1 MPISKPLR
9 LQIANAAAKRGT
21 ADGAAMVE
29 MLVDNWQQLQE
40 KFNAQNQTEKE
51 EMSEHFN
58 MTVDGLA
65 DSLFGDDA
73 NIDDFRTFCDGL
85 EDEEE
90 KSFIKAIEEAL
101 LIEDP

>member
-1 MPISKPLR
+1 
-9 LQIANAAAKRGT
+9 
-21 ADGAAMVE
+21 
-29 MLVDNWQQLQE
+29 
-40 KFNAQNQTEKE
+40 
-51 EMSEHFN
+51 MSEHFN

-73 NIDDFRTFCDGL
+73 NIDDFKTFADGL

>member
-1 MPISKPLR
+1 
-9 LQIANAAAKRGT
+9 
-21 ADGAAMVE
+21 
-29 MLVDNWQQLQE
+29 
-40 KFNAQNQTEKE
+40 
-51 EMSEHFN
+51 MSEHFN

-101 LIEDP
+101 LIEDPWADWEVSEHYSVTSTLFIIEFVPKITFTCFLLLFLYFL